1 MILRAR
7 LQLFVFKMDRC
18 AYKGNI
24 VHSISL
30 DVLEILEGGMVVVDS
45 NGIVEKVFSAEQ
57 AKGHDWSK
65 TRVID
70 FGHRFI
76 APGLIDTHA
85 HAPQYAQL
93 GTGTDLPLLEWLNK
107 YTFPTESRFAD
118 VSFARQ
124 V

>member
-1 MILRAR
+1 MTE
-7 LQLFVFKMDRC
+7 RC

-24 VHSISL
+24 VHNTAL
-30 DVLEILEGGMVVVDS
+30 DTLEILEGGVVVVDA
-45 NGIVEKVFSAEQ
+45 NGIIEKVFSAAESAQ
-57 AKGHDWSK
+57 QDWSSV
-65 TRVID
+65 RVVD
-70 FGHRFI
+70 LGRRFV

-118 VSFARQ
+118 VSFAKK